1 MKSDGTKK
9 QCYQGHNCATFVH
22 WSMCNGGMDLCSR
35 GDNTAFGMADIK
47 FFPEADAVGIKGSKV
62 NYVYGID
69 YSNLSASALV
79 RKLKPGDIIASSE
92 GDGHVFVVVG
102 YDDNG
107 IYTAE
112 DGYYMRNL
120 KYSTL
125 TSGKESYRLMF
136 LDRYYANPKNRNNL
150 YG

>member
-1 MKSDGTKK
+1 
-9 QCYQGHNCATFVH
+9 
-22 WSMCNGGMDLCSR
+22 MCNGGMDLCSR

-112 DGYYMRNL
+112 DGYFMRNL